1 MRRTKYREMFREIS
15 EEMIKKHGINN
26 ITKTTLKMEG
36 YNNKMATLIMMY
48 INELK
53 KNARDYD

>member
-1 MRRTKYREMFREIS
+1 MFREIS